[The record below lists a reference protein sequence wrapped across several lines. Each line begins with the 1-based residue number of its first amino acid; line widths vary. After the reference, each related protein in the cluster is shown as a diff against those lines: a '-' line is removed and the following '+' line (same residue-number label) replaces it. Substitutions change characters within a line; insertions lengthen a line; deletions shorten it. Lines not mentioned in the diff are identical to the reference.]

1 MWWCFCRFYGDT
13 LTHKQN
19 CKYLIFYVGL
29 NPVYV
34 SRTDTSMSRCFT
46 ANSSHV
52 WLLSCQRLQEMDDDR
67 KVYIITDLA
76 TAGPGPTL
84 GDLYP
89 LISFTHTLGASTLI
103 TRSMP
108 EACRTSWGKEGQK
121 NRNHVKEEMWQD
133 ILKLVDVE
141 EHWKAFALFRIFA
154 DYTFLYSCTKF
165 IHYSVL
171 QQRLHYSN
179 NLPGT
184 VHRWE
189 N

>member
-1 MWWCFCRFYGDT
+1 M
-13 LTHKQN
+13 
-19 CKYLIFYVGL
+19 GL

-34 SRTDTSMSRCFT
+34 SRTDPSMSRCFT

-84 GDLYP
+84 GW
-89 LISFTHTLGASTLI
+89 LISTHLFHTHTQCVWTLK

-108 EACRTSWGKEGQK
+108 EACRASWGKMEKEGQK
-121 NRNHVKEEMWQD
+121 NRNYVKEEMWQD

-141 EHWKAFALFRIFA
+141 EQSVCLVSDICGLHLLVQLHKVHSLQCAAATSALF
-154 DYTFLYSCTKF
+154 
-165 IHYSVL
+165 
-171 QQRLHYSN
+171 
-179 NLPGT
+179 
-184 VHRWE
+184 
-189 N
+189 

>member
-1 MWWCFCRFYGDT
+1 M
-13 LTHKQN
+13 
-19 CKYLIFYVGL
+19 GL

-34 SRTDTSMSRCFT
+34 SRTDPSMSRCFT

-84 GDLYP
+84 WW
-89 LISFTHTLGASTLI
+89 LISTHLFHTHTQCVWTLK
-103 TRSMP
+103 TWSMP
-108 EACRTSWGKEGQK
+108 EACRASWGKMEKEGQK
-121 NRNHVKEEMWQD
+121 NRNYVKEEMWQD

-171 QQRLHYSN
+171 QQHLHYSN
-179 NLPGT
+179 NLPGA